1 MSEENFDLLDEQEV
15 DGSEDATP
23 DMSYD
28 KKGEPGKAVAA
39 TDAAEEPGKSAPARK
54 GDKKKSEVEFF
65 HKTNITAWKLK

>member
-15 DGSEDATP
+15 DVSEDATP

-54 GDKKKSEVEFF
+54 GDKKKSALSQTLLLRQTSL
-65 HKTNITAWKLK
+65 KT